1 MVILQNENEKLK
13 QENESLVE
21 RLNNASLFAAAD
33 LNTRVKEIE
42 KEKSCLV
49 TAIKL
54 VQSSDKSPS
63 HDWEVS
69 KASNSN
75 DAEACQANQNNGVQ
89 HSKPESISFT
99 DDDSF
104 HLTRP
109 LKRIYESKKATKRSK
124 SKIQHDSSTVK
135 QPAHDT
141 VDSQNDRVVTNHDS
155 SCKLERDPNS
165 KSPINRRKKS
175 Q

>member
-1 MVILQNENEKLK
+1 M
-13 QENESLVE
+13 
-21 RLNNASLFAAAD
+21 FAAAD

-63 HDWEVS
+63 HDCEVS

-75 DAEACQANQNNGVQ
+75 DAQAFQNKNQNNGVQ
-89 HSKPESISFT
+89 HSNPESISFT

-109 LKRIYESKKATKRSK
+109 LKRVYKSKKATKRSK

-155 SCKLERDPNS
+155 SFKLERDPNS